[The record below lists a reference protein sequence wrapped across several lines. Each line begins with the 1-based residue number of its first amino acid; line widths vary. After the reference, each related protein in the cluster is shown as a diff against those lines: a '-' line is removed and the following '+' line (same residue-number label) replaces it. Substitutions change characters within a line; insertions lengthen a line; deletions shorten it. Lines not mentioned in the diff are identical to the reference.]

1 MDSRPA
7 TAHDTEAA
15 PGPTVVPRARL
26 RPPQVR
32 GLRRDR
38 LLAALAGAADHRVVL
53 ITGPAG
59 WGKTTLLAQLVEST
73 EAPTAW
79 YHLDP
84 ADGRVATLMGHLGG
98 ALAPCVPGL
107 GAGERWRSADE
118 AAADLDALG
127 PDGVPERMV
136 LALDDLHLV
145 AGTPA
150 ESALGRLV
158 ELAPPWL
165 VLAASCR
172 QPPAWNL
179 SRLRVSG
186 ALYEVGPDDLRF
198 RSWEVERLFADVYG
212 EPLPPADLARLAR
225 GLEGWA
231 AGLQLF
237 HLATRG
243 KHASERRRAVAA
255 LPARSKLIR
264 DYLSGNVL
272 DEMPDDQRAFVID
285 TSVLGRLTPTLC
297 DRLRDRADSR
307 RLLGDLEA
315 HQVFVTRLD
324 EDDLAFRY
332 HEVFRAYLETRL
344 VERDGEAQAKE
355 WARLGASLLEDESG
369 CLSEALR
376 AYCWAGDWV
385 SVGRIL
391 ETGGAELAD
400 DSGSWLDWLPTGLI
414 EDDPWVM
421 IATARRAAATG
432 RLVTALDRYERVEH
446 LHAGTA
452 PRDISRRERA
462 AIRAW
467 LDPAAPAPAGWPGR
481 LRTILRSHPVAAPPT
496 GMFAGTVVGVTV
508 TGGEGTSPSP
518 VAGEPAGADGTVA
531 PAVPASPVPA
541 PLGEGAGDAF
551 VDAAAAVLAGQ
562 LALATPRLEALTD
575 DPDVPLP
582 LAVAARVGLATAA
595 ALGGRPVE
603 GELGDLAELVELVDL
618 PWLASLALAATGL
631 AGGPAVARAAAV
643 AAECEAQGDPW
654 GAVAARAFAA
664 LGDLLTGGAPV
675 AELDELAALARRLEA
690 RVIESWAT
698 AWLASALARAG
709 DERAPEV
716 ARAAEALAGQ
726 ADVPGA
732 EVWAIEVLAVLDA
745 GAGAEHRARA
755 AAIRRLRG
763 VDVVVPGAPV
773 AAPAAPV
780 PAEASDGEPAAEP
793 EPQPAPARAGAI
805 GLRVRCLGGF
815 RLELDGSLVDVAAV
829 KPRARAALHLLAA
842 HGGRP
847 VHTETLVDALWP
859 DLDAASGKRNL
870 QVAVSSLRRL
880 LDDHRPG
887 ASALIRREAATYA
900 LALPD
905 VGCSDVA
912 VFAAACS
919 EARDAARAGESARV
933 LDAGDRALVAYGG
946 DLLPEDG
953 PADWAVERRRQLAAD
968 ATEVAGLV
976 AEAAVGLGYH
986 DVAAIACARGLDIDR
1001 YHDGLWRLLIDDQER
1016 GGDVAAAS
1024 RTQERY
1030 QEVLRELGITAGDEA
1045 ALAAASDQA
1054 LA

>member
-1 MDSRPA
+1 MESRPA

-38 LLAALAGAADHRVVL
+38 LLASLAGAADHRVVL

-59 WGKTTLLAQLVEST
+59 WGKTTLLAQLVESS
-73 EAPTAW
+73 PNTAW

-98 ALAPCVPGL
+98 ALAPCVPALG

-127 PDGVPERMV
+127 PDGVPERTV

-272 DEMPDDQRAFVID
+272 DEMPDDQRAFVVD

-297 DRLRDRADSR
+297 DRLRDRSDSR

-369 CLSEALR
+369 CLSDALR
-376 AYCWAGDWV
+376 AYCWAGDWA

-481 LRTILRSHPVAAPPT
+481 LRTILRSHPVAAPPA
-496 GMFAGTVVGVTV
+496 GMFGGTVVGVTV
-508 TGGEGTSPSP
+508 TGGEGTPPSP
-518 VAGEPAGADGTVA
+518 VAGEPAVPAA
-531 PAVPASPVPA
+531 PAPVPPA
-541 PLGEGAGDAF
+541 DGAGDAF
-551 VDAAAAVLAGQ
+551 VDAVAAVLAGQ

-575 DPDVPLP
+575 DPDVPPPLAVGARLG
-582 LAVAARVGLATAA
+582 LAVAAAF
-595 ALGGRPVE
+595 GGRPVE

-618 PWLASLALAATGL
+618 PWLASLALAAGGL
-631 AGGPAVARAAAV
+631 AGGPAVARAVAV
-643 AAECEAQGDPW
+643 AGECEAQGDPW

-664 LGDLLTGGAPV
+664 LGDLLAGGAPV
-675 AELDELAALARRLEA
+675 AELDELAARARRLEA

-698 AWLASALARAG
+698 AWLASALARSG

-726 ADVPGA
+726 AGVPGA
-732 EVWAIEVLAVLDA
+732 EVWAIEVQAQLDA
-745 GAGAEHRARA
+745 GAGAELVARS

-763 VDVVVPGAPV
+763 VDVAVPGAP
-773 AAPAAPV
+773 AAPARA
-780 PAEASDGEPAAEP
+780 PAEVEAE
-793 EPQPAPARAGAI
+793 PAPARAAAI

-815 RLELDGSLVDVAAV
+815 RLELDGSPVDVGAV

-887 ASALIRREAATYA
+887 ASALIRRAAATYA

-912 VFAAACS
+912 VFAAACG
-919 EARDAARAGESARV
+919 EARDASRAGESERV

-946 DLLPEDG
+946 DLLPEEG
-953 PADWAVERRRQLAAD
+953 PAD
-968 ATEVAGLV
+968 
-976 AEAAVGLGYH
+976 
-986 DVAAIACARGLDIDR
+986 
-1001 YHDGLWRLLIDDQER
+1001 
-1016 GGDVAAAS
+1016 
-1024 RTQERY
+1024 
-1030 QEVLRELGITAGDEA
+1030 
-1045 ALAAASDQA
+1045 
-1054 LA
+1054 

>member
-1 MDSRPA
+1 MDPQPA

-15 PGPTVVPRARL
+15 PGPTAVPRARL

-59 WGKTTLLAQLVEST
+59 WGKTTLLAQLVESGD
-73 EAPTAW
+73 APTAW

-98 ALAPCVPGL
+98 ALGPCVPAL
-107 GAGERWRSADE
+107 GASGEAWRSADE
-118 AAADLDALG
+118 AAAALDALG
-127 PDGVPERMV
+127 PDGVPERTV

-165 VLAASCR
+165 VLAATCR

-272 DEMPDDQRAFVID
+272 DELPDDQRAFVID

-355 WARLGASLLEDESG
+355 WARLGASLLEDEGG
-369 CLSEALR
+369 CLSDALR
-376 AYCWAGDWV
+376 AYCWAGDWA

-391 ETGGAELAD
+391 ETDGAELAD

-414 EDDPWVM
+414 DDDPWVM

-432 RLVTALDRYERVEH
+432 RLATALDRYERIEH

-452 PRDISRRERA
+452 PRDIARRERA
-462 AIRAW
+462 AIQAW
-467 LDPAAPAPAGWPGR
+467 LDPAAPAPRGWPGR
-481 LRTILRSHPVAAPPT
+481 LRTVLRSHPTAAPPAAV
-496 GMFAGTVVGVTV
+496 FVGTVVGVSV
-508 TGGEGTSPSP
+508 TG
-518 VAGEPAGADGTVA
+518 ADGADGTDATPAAAGPAA
-531 PAVPASPVPA
+531 PLPPA
-541 PLGEGAGDAF
+541 PTDGAGDAF
-551 VDAAAAVLAGQ
+551 VDAIVPVLAGQ
-562 LALATPRLEALTD
+562 LALAVPRLEALTD

-582 LAVAARVGLATAA
+582 LAVGARLGLAVAA

-618 PWLASLALAATGL
+618 PWLASLALAAGGL
-631 AGGPAVARAAAV
+631 AGGPPVARAAAV

-654 GAVAARAFAA
+654 GAVAARACAA
-664 LGDLLTGGAPV
+664 LGDLLGGGAPV
-675 AELDELAALARRLEA
+675 AELDVLVARARRLEA

-698 AWLASALARAG
+698 AWLASALTRAG
-709 DERAPEV
+709 DERAADA

-726 ADVPGA
+726 AGVPGA
-732 EVWAIEVLAVLDA
+732 EVWAIEVQAQLA
-745 GAGAEHRARA
+745 GPGGSEHPARA
-755 AAIRRLRG
+755 AALRRLRA
-763 VDVVVPGAPV
+763 VDVAVPGAPAPL
-773 AAPAAPV
+773 AAPPVAGDGEGATAAAPE
-780 PAEASDGEPAAEP
+780 PRPGAATLAPREGPAAV
-793 EPQPAPARAGAI
+793 

-815 RLELDGSLVDVAAV
+815 RLELDGAPVDVGAV
-829 KPRARAALHLLAA
+829 KPRARSALHLLAA

-847 VHTETLVDALWP
+847 VHTETLVEALWP

-870 QVAVSSLRRL
+870 QVAISSLRRL

-887 ASALIRREAATYA
+887 ASGLIRREAATYA

-912 VFAAACS
+912 VFAAACG
-919 EARDAARAGESARV
+919 EVRDAARGGQAERV

-953 PADWAVERRRQLAAD
+953 PVDWAVERRRQLAAD
-968 ATEVAGLV
+968 ATEVAQLV
-976 AEAAVGLGYH
+976 AETALGLGYH
-986 DVAAIACARGLDIDR
+986 DMAGIACARGLDIDR
-1001 YHDGLWRLLIDDQER
+1001 YHDGLWRLLIDAQER

-1030 QEVLRELGITAGDEA
+1030 QEVLRELGIAAGDG